1 MTLLNKFGIG
11 GGGNGAPRGDRN
23 DSVGSA
29 SKAPAAVAAVGAG
42 SSRSPEH
49 VATRVSNGLK
59 EFLWNLDGLGHGTLL
74 DLGPAWQTTLNFF
87 IERGFRVS
95 SEDVLRGWKSFI
107 EEDERR
113 LQVLN
118 SGDLLGKA
126 TASDYA
132 ELKPAARAARFL
144 ESNLRYPVSS
154 FDAVLLW
161 DLLDYL
167 DPSMTTLMIDS
178 ITNLLRPAGI
188 VFCMFHSKKPE
199 GFQRYRVADSNTL
212 QVIPATPIF
221 PAQKVFQNR
230 EIQTAFSQFRT
241 IKSFV
246 SRDQLRENLI
256 IK

>member
-11 GGGNGAPRGDRN
+11 GGNGAPRNDRSEN
-23 DSVGSA
+23 SGT
-29 SKAPAAVAAVGAG
+29 KAPAAVAVAGTGA
-42 SSRSPEH
+42 SRAPEQH

-95 SEDVLRGWKSFI
+95 SEDVLRGWKSFL

-212 QVIPATPIF
+212 QVIPATPIC
-221 PAQKVFQNR
+221 P
-230 EIQTAFSQFRT
+230 
-241 IKSFV
+241 
-246 SRDQLRENLI
+246 
-256 IK
+256 